1 MRGIRLAIG
10 IACCGL
16 LAAGCATLRPDFEQ
30 YFNAEYTGAEN
41 YNQSPSHGPWM
52 QLAATRYGCDTM
64 AIRTGVRGYSEI
76 AVGLPPCD
84 IASAI
89 PPGVIRAY
97 KAEAGIREE
106 WRFGSGSRTMIVR
119 FEGSSPRALVS
130 TFVQWY

>member
-1 MRGIRLAIG
+1 MTKRLLTSIAIPG
-10 IACCGL
+10 LL
-16 LAAGCATLRPDFEQ
+16 LAACATVRPDFEQ

-52 QLAATRYGCDTM
+52 RLAATRYGCDTM
-64 AIRTGVRGYSEI
+64 AIRQGVRGYSEMAI
-76 AVGLPPCD
+76 GLPPCD

-97 KAEAGIREE
+97 KTETGIREE

-119 FEGSSPRALVS
+119 FEGSSPKTLIS
-130 TFVQWY
+130 SFVQWY